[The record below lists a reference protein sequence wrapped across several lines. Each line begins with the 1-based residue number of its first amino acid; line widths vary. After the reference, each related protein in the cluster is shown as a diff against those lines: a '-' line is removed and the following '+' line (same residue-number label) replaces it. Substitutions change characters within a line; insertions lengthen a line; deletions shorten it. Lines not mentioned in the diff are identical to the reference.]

1 MTAGAPS
8 LSAAIRDEV
17 RATDPPAVRALVRAT
32 GFFSDEEI
40 AVAGELVEERLQ
52 RGPASGYHFLF
63 AEAGLPSPKRSRFG
77 FAQAGGALAG
87 YACFGPI
94 PLTRS
99 SFDLYWIVVHPD
111 RQGAGLGRRLLA
123 LGAAAAFRQG
133 GARLYA
139 ETSSRP
145 HYAPTRA
152 FYRAAGFDPAAEL
165 ADFYAPGDAKLVFAK
180 LLTPAP

>member
-1 MTAGAPS
+1 MSAGASP
-8 LSAAIRDEV
+8 LPATRETAIREEV
-17 RATDPPAVRALVRAT
+17 RATDPPAVRALVGAT

-63 AEAGLPSPKRSRFG
+63 AEAG
-77 FAQAGGALAG
+77 GALAA

-123 LGAAAAFRQG
+123 QVEAAAFRQG
-133 GARLYA
+133 GTRLYA

-145 HYAPTRA
+145 QYAPTRA
-152 FYRAAGFDPAAEL
+152 FYRATGFDPAAEL
-165 ADFYAPGDAKLVFAK
+165 PDFYAPGDGKLVFAK
-180 LLTPAP
+180 LLAPPP